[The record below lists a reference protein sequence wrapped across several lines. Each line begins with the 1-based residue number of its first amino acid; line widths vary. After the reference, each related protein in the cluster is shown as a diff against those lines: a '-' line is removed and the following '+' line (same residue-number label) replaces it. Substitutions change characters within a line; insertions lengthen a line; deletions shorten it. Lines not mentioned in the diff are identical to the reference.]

1 MKITLV
7 TLAMAMLLTGCA
19 ETLKGVKKDSST
31 IWEQTKTT
39 TGEVVDG
46 TREAIHNATE

>member
-1 MKITLV
+1 MKMTLITC
-7 TLAMAMLLTGCA
+7 AMALLLSGCA
-19 ETLKGVKKDSST
+19 ETLKGVKSDSSN

-46 TREAIHNATE
+46 TKQAIHKATE